1 MMESG
6 LGRLLKRAAVACG
19 VALTAISISPAT
31 RAQGLE
37 RYSVF
42 LSAGVVREVALPAG
56 QSVTVQTPSEIGDI
70 VVGNPD
76 IADVSPLTERSMYL
90 LGKEIGRTT
99 VTIYDLQKRPIG
111 VLQVEVGADVHDLQQ
126 TLQQHLPG
134 ADIRISD

>member
-1 MMESG
+1 M
-6 LGRLLKRAAVACG
+6 ACG
-19 VALTAISISPAT
+19 LALIATSISPAT

-42 LSAGVVREVALPAG
+42 LPAGVVREVPLPAG

-76 IADVSPLTERSMYL
+76 IADVSPLTETSMYL
-90 LGKEIGRTT
+90 LGKQIGRTT
-99 VTIYDLQKRPIG
+99 VTVYDLQKSPIG
-111 VLQVEVGADVHDLQQ
+111 VLLVEVGADLNDLRK